1 MGISPGS
8 ARASCKWCRT
18 RSESPKRCR
27 SACKR
32 KRVTRMR
39 LETSFARGRR
49 WGGRIAVL
57 TAALLVAASSATAA
71 TVKSVSMK
79 DAGSATQVVIEGDV
93 PLNYHDFTLESPDRI
108 VVDCPGTQLSFS
120 ERAWSG
126 REGTS
131 IKAVRATET
140 GWGKDAGTRI
150 VIDLT
155 QPSSYALSSVGN
167 NLVLAV
173 EAPVAPSSKAE
184 EAPEY
189 DRMQPSDSRRMSLDV
204 QGADVPTVLRSLAE
218 FSGKNIVASK
228 EVKGE
233 VTLRLRNVPWRHAL
247 DIVLKSQGLGMI
259 ETGQTILI
267 SNLDTL
273 RKEEMEKRSAE
284 RAQEELLPLETRIL
298 PINYAQAKEM
308 SKSVAKTMTK
318 RGHIEVDERSNTLI
332 VTDISDKLDQVDAMI
347 RNLDTRTP
355 QVEIVARLVDV
366 DVSATRDL
374 GIKWGVH
381 NLDLFDAG
389 VTEHVDVNAN
399 DVTGPAGV
407 VTLGTIKP
415 FGSIDATLQALET
428 ANKANI
434 ISNPRI
440 TTVNNREASVVVGKQ
455 IPLIVQDFA
464 GNAVTQLTTIGIK
477 LNVTPHI
484 NAGNRITM
492 DVHPEVS
499 DLASQATVQGG
510 IIINTTMADTR
521 VMVNDGETAVI
532 GGLIRSNESTL
543 KRGIPVLMDIPLL
556 GNLFRSSSSTKQKRE
571 LLIFVTPK
579 ILGETASRE

>member
-1 MGISPGS
+1 
-8 ARASCKWCRT
+8 
-18 RSESPKRCR
+18 
-27 SACKR
+27 
-32 KRVTRMR
+32 MR
-39 LETSFARGRR
+39 LETSFSRTGRS
-49 WGGRIAVL
+49 GGRIAAL
-57 TAALLVAASSATAA
+57 TAVLLLATSPALAA

-79 DAGSATQVVIEGDV
+79 EAGSATQVVIEGDA

-120 ERAWSG
+120 ERSWSG
-126 REGTS
+126 REGS
-131 IKAVRATET
+131 SVKAVRATET

-150 VIDLT
+150 VVDLA

-173 EAPVAPSSKAE
+173 DVPAVPAAKEQAE
-184 EAPEY
+184 PDN
-189 DRMQPSDSRRMSLDV
+189 DRMQPTDGRRMSLDV
-204 QGADVPTVLRSLAE
+204 QGADVQTVLRSLSE

-247 DIVLKSQGLGMI
+247 DIVLKSQGLGMV
-259 ETGQTILI
+259 ETGQTIVV

-273 RKEEMEKRSAE
+273 RKEELE
-284 RAQEELLPLETRIL
+284 RRTSERNQEELLPLETRIL
-298 PINYAQAKEM
+298 PINYANSKEM
-308 SKSVAKTMTK
+308 AKSVEKTLTK
-318 RGHIEVDERSNTLI
+318 RGHIEVDDRSNSLI
-332 VTDISDKLDQVDAMI
+332 VTDIQDRLDQVDAMV

-374 GIKWGVH
+374 GISWGVH
-381 NLDLFDAG
+381 NMDIFDAG
-389 VTEHVDVNAN
+389 VAEHLDVNAA
-399 DVTGPAGV
+399 DVTNPAG
-407 VTLGTIKP
+407 TIRLGTVKA
-415 FGSIDATLQALET
+415 FGTIDATLQALET
-428 ANKANI
+428 QNKANI

-464 GNAVTQLTTIGIK
+464 GNAVTQMTTIGIK
-477 LNVTPHI
+477 LSVTPHI
-484 NAGNRITM
+484 NTGNRITM

-499 DLASQATVQGG
+499 DLAAQATVQGG

-532 GGLIRSNESTL
+532 GGLIRSNESTV
-543 KRGIPVLMDIPLL
+543 KRGIPILMDVPLL
-556 GNLFRSSSSTKQKRE
+556 GNLFRSTSTTKQKRE

-579 ILGETASRE
+579 ILGDTAVPRG

>member
-1 MGISPGS
+1 
-8 ARASCKWCRT
+8 
-18 RSESPKRCR
+18 
-27 SACKR
+27 
-32 KRVTRMR
+32 MR
-39 LETSFARGRR
+39 LETSFARAARGSGRLAALT
-49 WGGRIAVL
+49 AVL
-57 TAALLVAASSATAA
+57 LLAAPSAFAA

-79 DAGSATQVVIEGDV
+79 EAGTATQVVIEGDA

-120 ERAWSG
+120 ERSWSG
-126 REGTS
+126 RDGS
-131 IKAVRATET
+131 SVKAVRATET
-140 GWGKDAGTRI
+140 GWGKESGTRI
-150 VIDLT
+150 VVDLS

-173 EAPVAPSSKAE
+173 ETPAPESSKKQDE
-184 EAPEY
+184 GGDGDY
-189 DRMQPSDSRRMSLDV
+189 DRMQPTDGRRMSLDV
-204 QGADVPTVLRSLAE
+204 QGADVQTVLRSLAE

-247 DIVLKSQGLGMI
+247 DIVLKSQGLGMV
-259 ETGQTILI
+259 ETGQTIVI

-273 RKEEMEKRSAE
+273 RKEELERNSAA
-284 RAQEELLPLETRIL
+284 RNQEELLPLETRIL
-298 PINYAQAKEM
+298 PINYANGKEM
-308 SKSVAKTMTK
+308 ARSVEKTLTK
-318 RGHIEVDERSNTLI
+318 RGHIEVDERSNALI
-332 VTDISDKLDQVDAMI
+332 VTDISDKLDQVDAMV

-366 DVSATRDL
+366 DASATRDL
-374 GIKWGVH
+374 GIDWGVH
-381 NLDLFDAG
+381 HMDLFDAG
-389 VTEHVDVNAN
+389 VSENLDVHAG
-399 DVTGPAGV
+399 DVTNPAGV
-407 VTLGTIKP
+407 AKIGTIKN
-415 FGSIDATLQALET
+415 FGSIEATLQALET
-428 ANKANI
+428 QNKANI

-464 GNAVTQLTTIGIK
+464 GNAVTQMTTIGIK
-477 LNVTPHI
+477 LSVTPHI
-484 NAGNRITM
+484 NTGNRITM

-532 GGLIRSNESTL
+532 GGLIRSNESTT

-556 GNLFRSSSSTKQKRE
+556 GNLFRSNSTTHQKRE

-579 ILGETASRE
+579 ILGETASR